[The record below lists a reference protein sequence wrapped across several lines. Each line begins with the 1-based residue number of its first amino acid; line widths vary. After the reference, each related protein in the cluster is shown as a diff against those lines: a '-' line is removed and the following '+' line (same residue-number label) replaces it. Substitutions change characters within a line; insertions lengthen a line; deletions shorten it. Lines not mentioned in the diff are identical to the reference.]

1 MPIDMEL
8 FKYGYRNKPRT
19 LTMGVLG
26 ILATL
31 LGFTIYTTD
40 LELQNVSL
48 IRDRMRLG
56 LSIAIG

>member
-26 ILATL
+26 VLAAL
-31 LGFTIYTTD
+31 LGLTIYTTD
-40 LELQNVSL
+40 QELQNVSML
-48 IRDRMRLG
+48 RDRMR
-56 LSIAIG
+56 